1 MAKTKKTVRMA
12 DIAEQLKCST
22 VTVSKALS
30 GQKGVSEELRG
41 RIRETALKMGYKL
54 PVSAAKN
61 GGGKG
66 YNIGVVLSGRY
77 LANYD
82 TFYWKM
88 YQEIASRATQK
99 ECFTLFEIID
109 EETEKNKKLP
119 KLLAE
124 GRVDGLLVIG
134 KPGYGYEEFLK
145 KEVGLPLVFL
155 DFYEPDGEVDCFVS
169 DGFYGTWLLTNY
181 LFQKGHRDIAYV
193 GTLFST
199 DSITDR
205 YLGYVKSLMEHGMK
219 PKTEYLIAD
228 RDIVSG
234 LRDNYGSMAFPG
246 RMPTAF
252 VCNCDFIAS
261 LVIRSLRKEGFK
273 VPEDVSVVGY
283 DNYLYPELSDIG
295 ITTYEV
301 DIREM
306 AKSAIR
312 LLLKKLDGE
321 PYKKGIHIIEGHLI
335 EKSSVAERKKI

>member
-1 MAKTKKTVRMA
+1 MAKIKKTVRMA

-30 GQKGVSEELRG
+30 GQKGVSEEMRG
-41 RIRETALKMGYKL
+41 RIRETALRMGYKL
-54 PVSAAKN
+54 PAAAREA

-66 YNIGVVLSGRY
+66 YNIGVVLSKRY

-88 YQEIASRATQK
+88 YQEIASRATRK
-99 ECFTLFEIID
+99 DCFTLFEIID
-109 EETEKNKKLP
+109 EETEKNKQLP
-119 KLLAE
+119 RLLAE
-124 GRVDGLLVIG
+124 GKLDGVIVIG

-145 KEVGLPLVFL
+145 KEVGIPMIFL
-155 DFYEPDGEVDCFVS
+155 DFYEPEGEVDCFVS
-169 DGFYGTWLLTNY
+169 DGFYGTYRLTNY
-181 LFQKGHRDIAYV
+181 LLKKGHKDIAYV

-205 YLGYVKSLMEHGMK
+205 YLGYVKSLMEHGIK
-219 PKTEYLIAD
+219 PKTEYLIAN
-228 RDIVSG
+228 RDIQSG
-234 LRDNYGSMAFPG
+234 LRDNYGNMVFPG

-261 LVIRSLRKEGFK
+261 LVIKALQKEGFQ

-283 DNYLYPELSDIG
+283 DNYLNPELSDIG

-301 DIREM
+301 DIQEM
-306 AKSAIR
+306 AESAIR
-312 LLLKKLDGE
+312 LLLKKLGGE

-335 EKSSVAERKKI
+335 EKSSVAERKKV